1 MPATFTP
8 NRIDSAMDASSIILS
23 GLDSIERGLQAALDL
38 TDVRGQVLA
47 QLGYSLEGCTAL
59 VVGCDGQIGTEICKR
74 LADHGC
80 SVLGTSI
87 SADGMHGTRTQMA
100 SRWGTWSGGTT
111 CDFTDPA
118 TFDPAVE
125 QIVKQLG
132 DRSLDILALVGG
144 GVVKGVGPKELFQD
158 FPDEVFERTV
168 RLNFIGPVEFARKL
182 LKAGVMDDSKLPR
195 LGAICSMSYTLDLS
209 RVFAYRSS
217 KAALREWI
225 EFMVLEASK
234 RWPAMRVLGWEP
246 GFVLSAQNKGIIDPV
261 REAAIRNRFPDGQ
274 FQTPE
279 HVANAIVMSL
289 LPAARD
295 LHGSVIEIGNGCQRT
310 GLGMAAL

>member
-1 MPATFTP
+1 L
-8 NRIDSAMDASSIILS
+8 DASSIALN
-23 GLDSIERGLQAALDL
+23 GLDSIGRGLQAAHDP
-38 TDVRGQVLA
+38 TDVRSQVLKE
-47 QLGYSLEGCTAL
+47 LGYSLEGCSAL

-87 SADGMHGTRTQMA
+87 SADGMQATQAQMA

-111 CDFTDPA
+111 CDFTDVA
-118 TFDPAVE
+118 TFEPALG
-125 QIVKQLG
+125 QIVRHLG
-132 DRSLDILALVGG
+132 DRPLDILALVGG
-144 GVVKGVGPKELFQD
+144 GVVKGVGPAELFQD
-158 FPDEVFERTV
+158 FSNETFERTV
-168 RLNFIGPVEFARKL
+168 RLNFTGPVEFARKL
-182 LKAGVMDDSKLPR
+182 LKAGVMDGSKRPQ

-246 GFVLSAQNKGIIDPV
+246 GFVFSAQNKAILDPV

-279 HVANAIVMSL
+279 NVANAIVLSL

>member
-1 MPATFTP
+1 MPAP
-8 NRIDSAMDASSIILS
+8 YYARRLDSGTTDSSIATS
-23 GLDSIERGLQAALDL
+23 SRGTLGHAQPLDL
-38 TDVRGQVLA
+38 IEARAHILA

-80 SVLGTSI
+80 SVMGTSI
-87 SADGMHGTRTQMA
+87 ADDAIDTTSTQLA
-100 SRWGTWSGGTT
+100 SRWGNWAGGAT
-111 CDFTDPA
+111 CDFTDSS
-118 TFDPAVE
+118 TFDPAIGR
-125 QIVKQLG
+125 IVRQLG
-132 DRSLDILALVGG
+132 DRPLDILTLVGG
-144 GVVKGVGPKELFQD
+144 GVVKGVGPQELFQD
-158 FPDEVFERTV
+158 FSDEVFERTV
-168 RLNFIGPVEFARKL
+168 RLNFMGPVEFARKL
-182 LKAGVMDDSKLPR
+182 LKSGVMDKSPLPR
-195 LGAICSMSYTLDLS
+195 IGAICSMSYTMDLS

-234 RWPAMRVLGWEP
+234 RWPVMRVLGWEP
-246 GFVLSAQNKGIIDPV
+246 GFVLAAQNKAIMDAV

-279 HVANAIVMSL
+279 NVANAIVMSL

-295 LHGSVIEIGNGCQRT
+295 LHGAVIEIGNGCQRT

>member
-1 MPATFTP
+1 MHATCTP
-8 NRIDSAMDASSIILS
+8 NRIDSAMEVSPIVLS
-23 GLDSIERGLQAALDL
+23 GLDSIERGLPTALDL
-38 TDVRGQVLA
+38 TDMRARVLKE
-47 QLGYSLEGCTAL
+47 LGYSLEGCTAL

-87 SADGMHGTRTQMA
+87 SADGMQATRTQMA
-100 SRWGTWSGGTT
+100 SRWGTWSGGTM
-111 CDFTDPA
+111 CDFTNPA
-118 TFDPAVE
+118 TFDPAIE
-125 QIVKQLG
+125 QIVRQLG

-158 FPDEVFERTV
+158 FSDEVFERTV
-168 RLNFIGPVEFARKL
+168 RLNFMGPVEFARRL

-209 RVFAYRSS
+209 RVFAYRSA

-246 GFVLSAQNKGIIDPV
+246 GFVFSAQNKGIIDPV

-274 FQTPE
+274 FQTPD

>member
-1 MPATFTP
+1 MAATFTA

-23 GLDSIERGLQAALDL
+23 ELDSIERGLQEALDM
-38 TDVRGQVLA
+38 TDVRADVLA
-47 QLGYSLEGCTAL
+47 RLGYSLEGCTAL

-80 SVLGTSI
+80 SVMGTSI
-87 SADGMHGTRTQMA
+87 SAGGIHATRTQMA

-111 CDFTDPA
+111 CGFTDPA

-144 GVVKGVGPKELFQD
+144 GVVKGVGPNELFED
-158 FPDEVFERTV
+158 FSDEVFERII
-168 RLNFIGPVEFARKL
+168 RLNFTGPVEFARKL
-182 LKAGVMDDSKLPR
+182 LKAGVMDESKLPR

-234 RWPAMRVLGWEP
+234 RWPTMRVLGWEP
-246 GFVLSAQNKGIIDPV
+246 GFVLSAQNKGVIDPV

>member
-1 MPATFTP
+1 MPSPFIA
-8 NRIDSAMDASSIILS
+8 NRIDSALDSSSILLTGS
-23 GLDSIERGLQAALDL
+23 RSRADGEQGFFNL
-38 TDVRGQVLA
+38 TDARAHVLA
-47 QLGYSLEGCTAL
+47 ELGYSLEGATAL

-80 SVLGTSI
+80 SVMGTSI
-87 SADGMHGTRTQMA
+87 SASAMNATSAQLNT
-100 SRWGTWSGGTT
+100 RWGTWTGGAT
-111 CDFTDPA
+111 CDFTDSS
-118 TFDPAVE
+118 TFDPAIE

-132 DRSLDILALVGG
+132 NRPLDILTLVGG
-144 GVVKGVGPKELFQD
+144 GVVKGVGPTELFQD
-158 FPDEVFERTV
+158 FSDDVFEKTV
-168 RLNFIGPVEFARKL
+168 RLNFMGPVEFARKL
-182 LKAGVMDDSKLPR
+182 LKSGVMDQSKLPR
-195 LGAICSMSYTLDLS
+195 IGAICSMSYTMDLS

-234 RWPAMRVLGWEP
+234 RWPTMRVMGWEP
-246 GFVLSAQNKGIIDPV
+246 GFVMAAQNKAIMDAV

-274 FQTPE
+274 FQTPDN
-279 HVANAIVMSL
+279 VANAIVMSL

-295 LHGSVIEIGNGCQRT
+295 LHGAVIEIGNGCQRT

>member
-1 MPATFTP
+1 MPAP
-8 NRIDSAMDASSIILS
+8 YYARRLDSGTTDSSIATAS
-23 GLDSIERGLQAALDL
+23 RGTLGHGQQSLDL
-38 TDVRGQVLA
+38 IEARAHVLA

-80 SVLGTSI
+80 SVMGTSI
-87 SADGMHGTRTQMA
+87 SDNAIDTTSTQLG
-100 SRWGTWSGGTT
+100 SRWGAWAGGAT
-111 CDFTDPA
+111 CDFTDSS
-118 TFDPAVE
+118 TFDPAIG
-125 QIVKQLG
+125 QIVRQLG
-132 DRSLDILALVGG
+132 DRPLDILTLVGG
-144 GVVKGVGPKELFQD
+144 GVVKGVGPRELFQD
-158 FPDEVFERTV
+158 FSDEIFERTV
-168 RLNFIGPVEFARKL
+168 RLNFMGPVEFARKL
-182 LKAGVMDDSKLPR
+182 LKSGVMDQSTLPR
-195 LGAICSMSYTLDLS
+195 IGAICSMSYTMDLS

-246 GFVLSAQNKGIIDPV
+246 GFVLAAQNKAIMDAV

-279 HVANAIVMSL
+279 NVANAIVMSL

>member
-1 MPATFTP
+1 MTTIRTP
-8 NRIDSAMDASSIILS
+8 NTTDSARDALSNVLS
-23 GLDSIERGLQAALDL
+23 GLSSLESGLPATLDQ
-38 TDVRGQVLA
+38 TDLRAQVLG
-47 QLGYSLEGCTAL
+47 QLGYSLEGSTAL

-87 SADGMHGTRTQMA
+87 SADGMEATRTQMA
-100 SRWGTWSGGTT
+100 SRWGTWSGGVT

-118 TFDPAVE
+118 TFGPAVE
-125 QIVKQLG
+125 QIVRDLG

-158 FPDEVFERTV
+158 FSDEVFERTV
-168 RLNFIGPVEFARKL
+168 RLNFTGPVEFARRL
-182 LKAGVMDDSKLPR
+182 LKVGVMDASKLPR

-209 RVFAYRSS
+209 RVFAYRSA

-246 GFVLSAQNKGIIDPV
+246 GFVLSAQNKGVMDAV

>member
-1 MPATFTP
+1 MSATFTS
-8 NRIDSAMDASSIILS
+8 NRIESVLDAPSIVS
-23 GLDSIERGLQAALDL
+23 TGVDFAEPELQAALNL
-38 TDVRGQVLA
+38 TDARAHVLRE
-47 QLGYSLEGCTAL
+47 LGYSLEGCTAL

-87 SADGMHGTRTQMA
+87 SADGMQATRTQMA
-100 SRWGTWSGGTT
+100 ARWGTWSGGTT
-111 CDFTDPA
+111 CDFTDTA
-118 TFDPAVE
+118 SFDPAVA
-125 QIVKQLG
+125 QLVSQLG
-132 DRSLDILALVGG
+132 DRPLDILALVGG

-158 FPDEVFERTV
+158 FSHETFERIV
-168 RLNFIGPVEFARKL
+168 RLNFTGPVEFARKL
-182 LKAGVMDDSKLPR
+182 LQAGVMDGSKLPR

-209 RVFAYRSS
+209 RVFAYRSA

-234 RWPAMRVLGWEP
+234 RWPEMRVLGWEP

-279 HVANAIVMSL
+279 DVANAIVMSL

>member
-1 MPATFTP
+1 MSFAA
-8 NRIDSAMDASSIILS
+8 NRIDSALDAASVPLH
-23 GLDSIERGLQAALDL
+23 
-38 TDVRGQVLA
+38 GQQGFFDTRADVLA
-47 QLGYSLEGCTAL
+47 QMGYSLEGCTAL

-80 SVLGTSI
+80 SVMGTSTSPGAI
-87 SADGMHGTRTQMA
+87 HATGNHLVH
-100 SRWGTWSGGTT
+100 RWGKWSGGAH
-111 CDFTDPA
+111 CDFTDSS
-118 TFDPAVE
+118 TFDSAVTQIIE
-125 QIVKQLG
+125 QLKG
-132 DRSLDILALVGG
+132 RPLDILTLVGG
-144 GVVKGVGPKELFQD
+144 GVVKGVGPQELFQD
-158 FPDEVFERTV
+158 FSDEIFERIV
-168 RLNFIGPVEFARKL
+168 RLNFMGPVEFARKV
-182 LKAGVMDDSKLPR
+182 LKAGLMDDAPQPR
-195 LGAICSMSYTLDLS
+195 LGAICSMSYTMDLS

-217 KAALREWI
+217 KAALREWV

-246 GFVLSAQNKGIIDPV
+246 GFVHSAQNKAILDPV

-274 FQTPE
+274 FQTPD

-295 LHGSVIEIGNGCQRT
+295 LHGAVLEIGNGCQRT

>member
-1 MPATFTP
+1 MSATFTP
-8 NRIDSAMDASSIILS
+8 NRIDSAMDASSIVLS
-23 GLDSIERGLQAALDL
+23 GLDSIERGLKAALDL
-38 TDVRGQVLA
+38 TDARADVLA
-47 QLGYSLEGCTAL
+47 RLGYSLEGCTAL

-87 SADGMHGTRTQMA
+87 STDGMHATRTQMA

-111 CDFTDPA
+111 CDFTSPA

-125 QIVKQLG
+125 QIVRQLG

-158 FPDEVFERTV
+158 FSDEVFERTV
-168 RLNFIGPVEFARKL
+168 RLNFTGPVEFARKL

-261 REAAIRNRFPDGQ
+261 REGAIRNRFPDGQ

>member
-1 MPATFTP
+1 MPATFSP
-8 NRIDSAMDASSIILS
+8 NRIDSAMDASSIVLS
-23 GLDSIERGLQAALDL
+23 GFDSLERGQQAALDL
-38 TDVRGQVLA
+38 TDARADVLA

-87 SADGMHGTRTQMA
+87 STDGMHATRTQMA
-100 SRWGTWSGGTT
+100 SRWGTWSGGAT
-111 CDFTDPA
+111 CDFTNPA

-125 QIVKQLG
+125 QIVRQLG

-158 FPDEVFERTV
+158 FSDEVFERTV

-182 LKAGVMDDSKLPR
+182 LKAGVMDESKLPR
-195 LGAICSMSYTLDLS
+195 LGAICSMSYTMDLS

-234 RWPAMRVLGWEP
+234 KWPAMRVLGWEP
-246 GFVLSAQNKGIIDPV
+246 GFVFSAQNKAILDPV

-295 LHGSVIEIGNGCQRT
+295 LHGAVIEIGNGCQRT

>member
-38 TDVRGQVLA
+38 TDVRAQVLA

-87 SADGMHGTRTQMA
+87 STDGMHATRTQMA
-100 SRWGTWSGGTT
+100 SRWGAWSGGAT
-111 CDFTDPA
+111 CDFTNPV

-125 QIVKQLG
+125 QIVRQLG

-158 FPDEVFERTV
+158 FSDEVFERTV
-168 RLNFIGPVEFARKL
+168 RLNFTGPVEFARKL

-246 GFVLSAQNKGIIDPV
+246 GFVFSAQNKGIIDPV

>member
-1 MPATFTP
+1 MSFTA
-8 NRIDSAMDASSIILS
+8 NRIDAARDAASIALS
-23 GLDSIERGLQAALDL
+23 PAHVLDNDQPVLVHLNDARA
-38 TDVRGQVLA
+38 RVLA
-47 QLGYSLEGCTAL
+47 QLGYSLEGATAL

-80 SVLGTSI
+80 SVMGTSI
-87 SADGMHGTRTQMA
+87 SEAAIQATGDQLQ
-100 SRWGTWSGGTT
+100 SRWGRWSGGVT
-111 CDFTDPA
+111 CDFTDA
-118 TFDPAVE
+118 STFDPAIK
-125 QIVKQLG
+125 QIVDQLAG
-132 DRSLDILALVGG
+132 KPLDIMTLVGG
-144 GVVKGVGPKELFQD
+144 GVVKGVGPQELFQD
-158 FPDEVFERTV
+158 FSDEVFERIV
-168 RLNFIGPVEFARKL
+168 QLNFIGPVEFARKL
-182 LKAGVMDDSKLPR
+182 LKAGVMDGSSMPR
-195 LGAICSMSYTLDLS
+195 IGAICSMSYTMDLS

-234 RWPAMRVLGWEP
+234 RWPTMRVLGWEP
-246 GFVLSAQNKGIIDPV
+246 GFVFSAQNRGILDPV

-274 FQTPE
+274 FQTPD

-295 LHGSVIEIGNGCQRT
+295 LHGAVLEIGNGCQRT

>member
-1 MPATFTP
+1 MHATYTP
-8 NRIDSAMDASSIILS
+8 NRIDPAMDASSIVLS
-23 GLDSIERGLQAALDL
+23 GMDSIGRGLQANLDL
-38 TDVRGQVLA
+38 TGVRA
-47 QLGYSLEGCTAL
+47 QILKELGYSLEGCTAL

-74 LADHGC
+74 LADHG
-80 SVLGTSI
+80 
-87 SADGMHGTRTQMA
+87 
-100 SRWGTWSGGTT
+100 WSGGTT

-118 TFDPAVE
+118 TFDPAIE
-125 QIVKQLG
+125 QIVRQLG

-158 FPDEVFERTV
+158 FSDEVFERTI
-168 RLNFIGPVEFARKL
+168 RLNFTGPVEFARKV
-182 LKAGVMDDSKLPR
+182 LKSGVMDDAKLPR

-246 GFVLSAQNKGIIDPV
+246 GFVFSAQNKAILDPV

-295 LHGSVIEIGNGCQRT
+295 LHGSVIEIANGCQRT